1 VLEILF
7 AVVTA
12 AAVGKIARNDNQS
25 GVLWGGLTLLACIG
39 AFAAIPLPYL
49 RVLLAGVLG
58 FVGMIVFKIVANR

>member
-1 VLEILF
+1 MLEILF

-12 AAVGKIARNDNQS
+12 AAVGKIASNDNQS

-39 AFAAIPLPYL
+39 AFAVIPLPYL
-49 RVLLAGVLG
+49 RVLLG